1 MNDNVDPTTR
11 PRRQSDTRPQGRHR
25 HAQEGKAIPDLR
37 DDTDT
42 PKKAKRDVLRQHR
55 AQAAL
60 GSANQSRSTGT
71 ARMNASKAP
80 KSEELGAWSK
90 KSCYLCGNAHRMRDC
105 GEANDRDKARS
116 LFAAKVDAVIRWRC
130 EDDGGGSSS
139 DSSAVLNIIEVKRR
153 ITDGVPV
160 QMQHAAEM
168 GQAVE

>member
-1 MNDNVDPTTR
+1 MGTHAPPLKRHAERHEEQSTRAETPMNDNVDPTTR

-90 KSCYLCGNAHRMRDC
+90 KSCYLCGNARRMRDC
-105 GEANDRDKARS
+105 GEANGPRRLS
-116 LFAAKVDAVIRWRC
+116 RNN
-130 EDDGGGSSS
+130 SSS
-139 DSSAVLNIIEVKRR
+139 GSMRRAKTETRPVPSSLPR
-153 ITDGVPV
+153 
-160 QMQHAAEM
+160 
-168 GQAVE
+168 